1 MKKLLYSLIC
11 LLLLPA
17 VVSSCVDD
25 GRKEILKV
33 YNWGDYIDEDLI
45 PEFEAWYEEQTG
57 ESVEIIYQTFD
68 INEVMLAK
76 IENGEAD
83 FDVVCPSEYIIERM
97 MRKELLLPILTEE
110 FVAEIDAKG
119 INYFNC
125 VSPFFKEQFSLLET
139 PEGID
144 PNDYSVGYMWGT
156 TGILYNK
163 AYVTDEEAL
172 SWSLMFDERFDG
184 MIFVKDAFRDVYS
197 PMPT

>member
-97 MRKELLLPILTEE
+97 MRKS
-110 FVAEIDAKG
+110 
-119 INYFNC
+119 C
-125 VSPFFKEQFSLLET
+125 CC
-139 PEGID
+139 
-144 PNDYSVGYMWGT
+144 
-156 TGILYNK
+156 
-163 AYVTDEEAL
+163 L
-172 SWSLMFDERFDG
+172 S
-184 MIFVKDAFRDVYS
+184 S
-197 PMPT
+197 PMSLFRRLMLRASTTSTVYHPSSRSSSRFLRPLKVATLTTTR